1 MEAAMTYI
9 HYGSDH
15 FDPALFVPVR
25 NGGLEYGSRSK
36 PADGTGLQAS
46 REGDPDGWEA
56 WCWGARFRLDALN
69 QSFRFTMPGA
79 KILLLEDPEQLIA
92 LPKLHPWEPK
102 KLLWLNSIKPGE
114 IPTKEQLEQLY
125 MPNWCYLDFEKL
137 AEDYDAIELQNHWF
151 FNSSLATWDCNCIL
165 VLKADKVVEI

>member
-1 MEAAMTYI
+1 
-9 HYGSDH
+9 
-15 FDPALFVPVR
+15 
-25 NGGLEYGSRSK
+25 
-36 PADGTGLQAS
+36 
-46 REGDPDGWEA
+46 
-56 WCWGARFRLDALN
+56 
-69 QSFRFTMPGA
+69 MPGA

-92 LPKLHPWEPK
+92 LPKLHTWEPK

>member
-1 MEAAMTYI
+1 
-9 HYGSDH
+9 
-15 FDPALFVPVR
+15 
-25 NGGLEYGSRSK
+25 
-36 PADGTGLQAS
+36 
-46 REGDPDGWEA
+46 
-56 WCWGARFRLDALN
+56 
-69 QSFRFTMPGA
+69 MPGA

-151 FNSSLATWDCNCIL
+151 FKKLSRPSPVADTATSRGSPMR
-165 VLKADKVVEI
+165 

>member
-1 MEAAMTYI
+1 MTYI

-36 PADGTGLQAS
+36 PADGTGLWAS
-46 REGDPDGWEA
+46 REGDPNGWEA
-56 WCWGARFRLDALN
+56 WCRGARFDLDALSH
-69 QSFRFTMPGA
+69 SFRFTMQGA
-79 KILLLEDPEQLIA
+79 KILLLENPEQLIA
-92 LPKLHPWEPK
+92 LPKLHTWEPK
-102 KLLWLNSIKPGE
+102 KLLWSNSIKPGE

>member
-1 MEAAMTYI
+1 
-9 HYGSDH
+9 
-15 FDPALFVPVR
+15 
-25 NGGLEYGSRSK
+25 
-36 PADGTGLQAS
+36 
-46 REGDPDGWEA
+46 
-56 WCWGARFRLDALN
+56 
-69 QSFRFTMPGA
+69 MPGA

-151 FNSSLATWDCNCIL
+151 FL

>member
-1 MEAAMTYI
+1 
-9 HYGSDH
+9 
-15 FDPALFVPVR
+15 
-25 NGGLEYGSRSK
+25 
-36 PADGTGLQAS
+36 
-46 REGDPDGWEA
+46 
-56 WCWGARFRLDALN
+56 
-69 QSFRFTMPGA
+69 MPGA

-102 KLLWLNSIKPGE
+102 K
-114 IPTKEQLEQLY
+114 QLEQLY